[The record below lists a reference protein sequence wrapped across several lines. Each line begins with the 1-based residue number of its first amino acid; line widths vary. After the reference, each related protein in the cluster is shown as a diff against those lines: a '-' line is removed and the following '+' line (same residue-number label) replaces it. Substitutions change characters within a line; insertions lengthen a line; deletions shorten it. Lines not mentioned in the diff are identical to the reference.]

1 VDDQRHNQKIFLLK
15 FFIKGT
21 YFAVYDQILT
31 NVVKTTDQFLTNY
44 LEIIAGTATLL
55 QT

>member
-1 VDDQRHNQKIFLLK
+1 MDDQRHNQKIFLLESL
-15 FFIKGT
+15 IKCT

-31 NVVKTTDQFLTNY
+31 NVFKTTDQFLTNY